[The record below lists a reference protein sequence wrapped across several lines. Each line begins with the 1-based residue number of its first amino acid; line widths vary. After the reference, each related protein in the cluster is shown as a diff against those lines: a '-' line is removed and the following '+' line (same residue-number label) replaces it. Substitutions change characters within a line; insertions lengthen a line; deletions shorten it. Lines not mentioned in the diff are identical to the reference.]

1 MAIFLLLLIAIC
13 VKIFPMSGGIN
24 MDRINMNNKKVK
36 TDNLYVCM
44 CVVELYDEDDY
55 IYNKLEIPK
64 IYEKT
69 GNFIELEDNIYES
82 FYDIETDNIA
92 QVLDDKNVY
101 LDCDDQTAH
110 LEDFIKIS
118 TLLEEFDRISNK
130 YKDIVNVNFKGYAN
144 LLKKKLDKE
153 TIKRDEV
160 YALRKIIFTIHN
172 YVYELKI
179 LFDEEFDLYET
190 EVIDFNKYKKTR
202 KRPK

>member
-1 MAIFLLLLIAIC
+1 
-13 VKIFPMSGGIN
+13 

-118 TLLEEFDRISNK
+118 TLLEEFDRVSNK

-160 YALRKIIFTIHN
+160 CALRKIIFTIHN

>member
-118 TLLEEFDRISNK
+118 TLLEEFDRVSNK

-160 YALRKIIFTIHN
+160 CALRKIIFTIHN